1 MDLAT
6 HIIKFIMLQ
15 KFIWGFIILVF
26 ALFGVVFSEGSDI
39 KTKNAVLEY
48 QNDLIQQTLNFHTK
62 KLDILQSSQY
72 ELHNKL
78 DKIIKE

>member
-1 MDLAT
+1 
-6 HIIKFIMLQ
+6 MLQ
-15 KFIWGFIILVF
+15 KFFWGFIILVF

-78 DKIIKE
+78 DKIIEE

>member
-1 MDLAT
+1 
-6 HIIKFIMLQ
+6 MLQ
-15 KFIWGFIILVF
+15 KFHWGFIVLVF
-26 ALFGVVFSEGSDI
+26 VLFGVVFAEGTAM
-39 KTKNAVLEY
+39 KTKSAVLEY

-62 KLDILQSSQY
+62 KLDVLQSSQY

>member
-6 HIIKFIMLQ
+6 HIGKTMLQ
-15 KFIWGFIILVF
+15 KFFWGFISLVF

-78 DKIIKE
+78 DKIIEE

>member
-1 MDLAT
+1 
-6 HIIKFIMLQ
+6 MLQ
-15 KFIWGFIILVF
+15 KFFWGFIILVF

-62 KLDILQSSQY
+62 KLDILTGSQY
-72 ELHNKL
+72 ELHNKIDRL
-78 DKIIKE
+78 IKE